1 MDKDKSKIYLK
12 ETEPFREGW
21 NQSCT
26 DGLQQVIQCLT
37 KAPTFADPNKL
48 YILHMDANINGLGAV
63 FYQEHSSG
71 LQPMAIASRKWNN
84 SEQRYLIH
92 QLEFL
97 ALKWVVVHKF
107 HDYLYGAKFT
117 VCTDN
122 NPLTYNLTTAKLSTT
137 RYHWLAALST
147 YDFDVLYT
155 SQARTILMQICC
167 PETWQKGR
175 TPRVG
180 KASLRL
186 K

>member
-1 MDKDKSKIYLK
+1 
-12 ETEPFREGW
+12 
-21 NQSCT
+21 
-26 DGLQQVIQCLT
+26 
-37 KAPTFADPNKL
+37 
-48 YILHMDANINGLGAV
+48 
-63 FYQEHSSG
+63 
-71 LQPMAIASRKWNN
+71 MAIASRKQNN

-97 ALKWVVVHKF
+97 ALKWVAVYKF

-117 VCTDN
+117 VCADN
-122 NPLTYNLTTAKLSTT
+122 NQLTYNLTTAKLSAM
-137 RYHWLAALST
+137 RHHWLGALST
-147 YDFDVLYT
+147 YNFDVLYI

-175 TPRVG
+175 TQRVG